1 MFAEW
6 ICLQRHIILHTQPTF
21 VCSQFRGGARIIGI
35 RFKRFPRA
43 DWCMFKCWWKTRK
56 PRFTVQADWPPLCR
70 QEWHTDHLTKLK
82 TECFIGRNEDRAR
95 HCGRW
100 GMNHT
105 WEQPCKEVCSVSWH
119 IVWIW
124 YLIWFGWWKTVIK
137 NKQHTPLLLFIWL
150 YQLMC
155 AGGLVWHTASNEAD
169 QALNPVLAG
178 WTPRRV
184 ALHKE

>member
-6 ICLQRHIILHTQPTF
+6 ICLQRHTILHTQPTF
-21 VCSQFRGGARIIGI
+21 VCSQFRGGARVIGI

-43 DWCMFKCWWKTRK
+43 DWCVFKCWWKTRK
-56 PRFTVQADWPPLCR
+56 PRFTVQADWPPWCR
-70 QEWHTDHLTKLK
+70 QDWHTDHLTKLE
-82 TECFIGRNEDRAR
+82 TEWFISRNEDRAR

-124 YLIWFGWWKTVIK
+124 YDLVGERLSLKTNSTHLFFFLFDCISQCVHAAWFGI
-137 NKQHTPLLLFIWL
+137 LL
-150 YQLMC
+150 QMKP
-155 AGGLVWHTASNEAD
+155 TK
-169 QALNPVLAG
+169 
-178 WTPRRV
+178 R
-184 ALHKE
+184 